1 MNTAQTTLGLK
12 PLLAVLAGVYT
23 IQSLVGMFTLQG
35 LPAVLRSEGIST
47 SQIGLF
53 YLAMLPWA
61 LKFLWAPYVEA
72 MRKRRGLMSHGKL
85 IGFAQLGVVVIL
97 TGMALTSAI
106 QLPAL
111 LFISVFALA
120 LFSTIA
126 DISTDGLA
134 VDRLPQRSRHLGNS
148 MQVGGAYIGALFG
161 GGLFIYMMGVYQWQT
176 ALYVLMTLIVAMSLP
191 TIALFR
197 KEVPS
202 PQLQI
207 ESCHPSLRRAW
218 NSSSVRL
225 GLLMV
230 IVCQIGTRGVQS
242 MMMPYLFDQGLQLTD
257 LGLLAAGGGAIT
269 GLIGVLV
276 SAILM
281 KHLSARTMLLT
292 CLSLEALVFA
302 CFFLDTLELITS
314 TFHLPIL
321 YVLSSAVA
329 AAKFVALYTLMME
342 WAYGKQA
349 GVDFTL
355 FQSTDMA
362 VAILMALASGIV
374 IANLGY
380 GAHYGIAVIAT
391 VIAFGLGIVRLSI
404 PRSSPQPQVT

>member
-1 MNTAQTTLGLK
+1 MSTSQTTLGLK

-72 MRKRRGLMSHGKL
+72 RRKRNGLLSHGRL
-85 IGFAQLGVVVIL
+85 IGLAQLGVVIVL
-97 TGMALTSAI
+97 AGMALTSAI

-111 LFISVFALA
+111 LFAGVFALA
-120 LFSTIA
+120 LLSTVA

-134 VDRLPQRSRHLGNS
+134 VDRLPQESRHLGNS

-161 GGLFIYMMGVYQWQT
+161 GGLFIYMMGAYQWQT
-176 ALYVLMTLIVAMSLP
+176 ALYVLMALILVMSLP
-191 TIALFR
+191 TSTLFR
-197 KEVPS
+197 KDVSS
-202 PQLQI
+202 PDLHP
-207 ESCHPSLRRAW
+207 EECPSLRRAW
-218 NSSSVRL
+218 DSSSVRF

-230 IVCQIGTRGVQS
+230 VLCQIGTRGVQS

-257 LGLLAAGGGAIT
+257 LGVLAAGGGAVT

-281 KHLSARTMLLT
+281 KRFSARTMLLA
-292 CLSLEALVFA
+292 CLGLEALVFA
-302 CFFLDTLELITS
+302 GFFLDTIDLIAGT
-314 TFHLPIL
+314 LGLQIL

-362 VAILMALASGIV
+362 VAILMALVSGSV
-374 IANLGY
+374 IAHLGY
-380 GAHYGIAVIAT
+380 TVHYSVAIVAT
-391 VIAFGLGIVRLSI
+391 VIAFGLGLLRISI
-404 PRSSPQPQVT
+404 PRSSPQPQTT

>member
-1 MNTAQTTLGLK
+1 MSTSQTTLGLK

-72 MRKRRGLMSHGKL
+72 RRKRNGLLSHGRL
-85 IGFAQLGVVVIL
+85 IGLAQLGVVIVL
-97 TGMALTSAI
+97 AGMALTSAI

-111 LFISVFALA
+111 LFAGVFALA
-120 LFSTIA
+120 LLSTVA

-134 VDRLPQRSRHLGNS
+134 VDRLPQESRHLGNS

-161 GGLFIYMMGVYQWQT
+161 GGLFIYMMGAYQWQT
-176 ALYVLMTLIVAMSLP
+176 ALYVLMALILVMSLP
-191 TIALFR
+191 TSTLFR
-197 KEVPS
+197 KDVSS
-202 PQLQI
+202 PVLHP
-207 ESCHPSLRRAW
+207 EECPSLRRAW
-218 NSSSVRL
+218 DSSSVRF

-230 IVCQIGTRGVQS
+230 VLCQIGTRGVQS
-242 MMMPYLFDQGLQLTD
+242 MMMPYLFDKGLQLTD
-257 LGLLAAGGGAIT
+257 LGVLAAGGGAVT

-281 KHLSARTMLLT
+281 KRFSARTMLLA
-292 CLSLEALVFA
+292 CLGLEALVFVG
-302 CFFLDTLELITS
+302 FFLDTIDLIAGT
-314 TFHLPIL
+314 LGLQIL

-362 VAILMALASGIV
+362 VAILMALVSGSV
-374 IANLGY
+374 IAHLGY
-380 GAHYGIAVIAT
+380 TVHYSIAIVAT
-391 VIAFGLGIVRLSI
+391 VIAFGLGLLRISI
-404 PRSSPQPQVT
+404 PRSSPQPQTT

>member
-1 MNTAQTTLGLK
+1 MSTSQTTLGLK

-72 MRKRRGLMSHGKL
+72 RRKRNGLLSHGRL
-85 IGFAQLGVVVIL
+85 IGLAQLGVVIVL
-97 TGMALTSAI
+97 AGMALTSAI
-106 QLPAL
+106 QLPVL
-111 LFISVFALA
+111 LFAGVFALA
-120 LFSTIA
+120 LLSTVA

-134 VDRLPQRSRHLGNS
+134 VDRLPQESRHLGNS

-161 GGLFIYMMGVYQWQT
+161 GGLFIYMMGAYQWQT
-176 ALYVLMTLIVAMSLP
+176 ALYVLMALILVMSLP
-191 TIALFR
+191 TSTLFR
-197 KEVPS
+197 KDVSS
-202 PQLQI
+202 PELHT
-207 ESCHPSLRRAW
+207 EERPSLRRAW
-218 NSSSVRL
+218 DSSSVRF

-230 IVCQIGTRGVQS
+230 VLCQIGTRGVQS

-257 LGLLAAGGGAIT
+257 LGVLAAGGGAVT

-281 KHLSARTMLLT
+281 KRFSARTMLLA
-292 CLSLEALVFA
+292 CLGLEALVFVG
-302 CFFLDTLELITS
+302 FFLDTIDLIAGT
-314 TFHLPIL
+314 LGLQIL

-362 VAILMALASGIV
+362 VAILMALVSGSV
-374 IANLGY
+374 IAHLGY
-380 GAHYGIAVIAT
+380 TVHYSIAIVAT
-391 VIAFGLGIVRLSI
+391 VIAFGLGLLRISI
-404 PRSSPQPQVT
+404 PRSSPQPQTT